1 MDKKA
6 SKGHV
11 SDVSETVMTCHD
23 TSYTVQVKPAGK
35 VCAKAQP
42 KKILNNIK

>member
-35 VCAKAQP
+35 VCAKAQL